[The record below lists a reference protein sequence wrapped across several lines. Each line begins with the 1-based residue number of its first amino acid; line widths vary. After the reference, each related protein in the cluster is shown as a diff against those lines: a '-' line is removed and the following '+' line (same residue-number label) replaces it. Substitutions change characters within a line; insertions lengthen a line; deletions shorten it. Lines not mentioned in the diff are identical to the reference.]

1 MNSTN
6 EATNLCIPRVFPNI
20 NESRIRKIFEELNI
34 GRIGKIDIIHKTSK
48 TGDKFNRVFVH
59 LLSWYHNENAS
70 KAKQRIIEGKEFKI
84 IYDDPW
90 FWKVSE
96 YREPNH
102 HNEKIEHHP
111 VQKKPSLQFD
121 DNALEEIKQNQYRY
135 SNHHNNNN
143 HNNNNHNNKP
153 TNNQNNQNK
162 EKQRYQSPRFR
173 REQEEYF
180 PKHHVN
186 KKRKDYEQP
195 TFHERQQTRPQSQYA
210 VQVSQDKDNIE
221 EYSMCENEYHDNIIV
236 DEDTVPLISYSEMPM
251 PSKKRLIQKKAQK
264 QKIKIENESV
274 TISL

>member
-6 EATNLCIPRVFPNI
+6 EVTNLCIPRVFPNI

-59 LLSWYHNENAS
+59 LLSWYHNETAS
-70 KAKQRIIEGKEFKI
+70 KAKQRIIEGKEIKI

-102 HNEKIEHHP
+102 RNEKNEHRP

-121 DNALEEIKQNQYRY
+121 DTVEEEEVKQNQYRY
-135 SNHHNNNN
+135 SN

-173 REQEEYF
+173 REQEETPQYF

-186 KKRKDYEQP
+186 KKRKDYNQP
-195 TFHERQQTRPQSQYA
+195 TFYERQQTTSQSQYA
-210 VQVSQDKDNIE
+210 GTQVSQDQDNIE
-221 EYSMCENEYHDNIIV
+221 EYSMYENEYHDNIIV
-236 DEDTVPLISYSEMPM
+236 DKDMVPLISYSEMPM
-251 PSKKRLIQKKAQK
+251 PSKKRLIQKKSQK
-264 QKIKIENESV
+264 QKIKIEDETAAIHS
-274 TISL
+274 